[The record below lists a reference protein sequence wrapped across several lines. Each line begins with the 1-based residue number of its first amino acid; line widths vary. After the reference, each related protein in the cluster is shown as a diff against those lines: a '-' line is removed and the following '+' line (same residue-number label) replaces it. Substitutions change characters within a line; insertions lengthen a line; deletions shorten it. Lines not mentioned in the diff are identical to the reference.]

1 MAGPLDR
8 RLLLTVGGGVVV
20 LAVAVGAA
28 ILTARRDSG
37 PRPPP
42 PASTGG
48 LVVQMGRSDDAKLDP
63 KKPLRCF
70 VDGQFEGLET
80 LSDCAKKNGVA
91 TEALDVGV
99 DQTGALAAANQ
110 AGANLTPLPPAADA
124 AEQAA
129 SAGDGASA
137 PAAPAARG
145 PVGECWRYGAGVWRK
160 VGDGLALNACVQL
173 LFAGACEKAG
183 GASYGRWMGQTIRLV
198 PHRVE
203 ISSDNKSFHA
213 VVEQSDT
220 GCAIP
225 DF

>member
-1 MAGPLDR
+1 M
-8 RLLLTVGGGVVV
+8 V
-20 LAVAVGAA
+20 LAVALGAA
-28 ILTARRDSG
+28 IFAVWRDHG

-70 VDGQFEGLET
+70 VNGQFEGLET

-110 AGANLTPLPPAADA
+110 AGAAITPLPPAENQSGPA
-124 AEQAA
+124 AAT
-129 SAGDGASA
+129 GDGASPTA
-137 PAAPAARG
+137 PTAWRG
-145 PVGECWRYGAGVWRK
+145 PMGECWRYAAGAWRK

-173 LFAGACEKAG
+173 LFAGHCEKPG

-203 ISSDNKSFHA
+203 ISSDNKSFRA
-213 VVEQSDT
+213 VAEQADT
-220 GCAIP
+220 GCAIT

>member
-8 RLLLTVGGGVVV
+8 RLLLTVGGGIVV
-20 LAVAVGAA
+20 LAIALVAA
-28 ILTARRDSG
+28 IVVVRRDRG

-63 KKPLRCF
+63 TKPLRCF
-70 VDGQFEGLET
+70 VNGQFEGLET
-80 LSDCAKKNGVA
+80 LSACARKNGVA

-110 AGANLTPLPPAADA
+110 AGASLTPLPPAEAESTPA
-124 AEQAA
+124 AG
-129 SAGDGASA
+129 AGDGTAASS
-137 PAAPAARG
+137 PAHP
-145 PVGECWRYGAGVWRK
+145 PSGECWRYAQGVWRK
-160 VGDGLALNACVQL
+160 AGDGLALSACVQL
-173 LFAGACEKAG
+173 LFAGHCEKPG
-183 GASYGRWMGQTIRLV
+183 GASYGRWAGQTVRLV

-203 ISSDNKSFHA
+203 LSSDNKSFHA
-213 VVEQSDT
+213 LAEQADG
-220 GCAIP
+220 GCAIA